1 MGSMSDSLDLRSQ
14 PDYWNGMFLKCPG
27 CRCRFQFS
35 ALNDAFR
42 YVEGGTCVEGS
53 ARTQCHD
60 CSQWVV
66 MKH

>member
-1 MGSMSDSLDLRSQ
+1 MADSSDVRSRAS
-14 PDYWNGMFLKCPG
+14 YWNGMFLKCPG

-35 ALNDAFR
+35 ESHDAFR
-42 YVEGGTCVEGS
+42 YVAGEDDFAGS
-53 ARTQCHD
+53 ARTRCHD